1 MQSYSD
7 IYYDTIST
15 TYKNLII
22 DELKDKNIIFIHQYI
37 RDIDNDFDREY
48 GFINSW
54 IIGIIFIEKTKDDYY
69 FHMLE
74 SDTRSSG
81 AEPHYIERFITFP
94 HKQTVKL
101 SEMKSQYRN
110 LFKLYYITAKES
122 NDKILINEIEKLNN
136 FYLLP

>member
-1 MQSYSD
+1 MTYYDD
-7 IYYDTIST
+7 IYYDSITPN
-15 TYKNLII
+15 YMNLIV
-22 DELKDKNIIFIHQYI
+22 DELIDKNIIFLHQYI

-48 GFINSW
+48 GPINSW
-54 IIGIIFIEKTKDDYY
+54 IIGIIFIEKTATDYI

-74 SDTRSSG
+74 TDKKSSG

-101 SEMKSQYRN
+101 SEMKSQNRN

-136 FYLLP
+136 FYLL